1 MDPSG
6 SSRQEAGKCRPFL
19 FQGARQFEMVNNEQ
33 EDPNFSWH
41 AEIGEREMR
50 GTAANAAE
58 RDSRRTGA
66 IDLMNRDPGAG
77 TRKAK

>member
-1 MDPSG
+1 
-6 SSRQEAGKCRPFL
+6 
-19 FQGARQFEMVNNEQ
+19 MVNNEQ